1 MSVKSVGSS
10 TCLISGVCSDESQW
24 TSHSSVAAPP
34 AKLRCSL
41 FCFLATANSR
51 VSLSFLTLFLFLI
64 FFFYQP
70 SAFTRRPSVCPRARL
85 SSLLSGASGNKSLAV
100 SRQIPALQRLGER
113 RSSRRVVTAG
123 CERGARTTLRSCPE
137 HVAGNVFGRGRGLK
151 PGLWEAPVPPVV
163 SQKS

>member
-1 MSVKSVGSS
+1 MDVSPFSRCTASKTSLFTVLFFGHGQQQSFPF
-10 TCLISGVCSDESQW
+10 I
-24 TSHSSVAAPP
+24 SHS
-34 AKLRCSL
+34 
-41 FCFLATANSR
+41 F
-51 VSLSFLTLFLFLI
+51 SFFNF

-70 SAFTRRPSVCPRARL
+70 SAFTRRPSLCPRARL

-100 SRQIPALQRLGER
+100 RRQIPALQRLGGR

-137 HVAGNVFGRGRGLK
+137 HVVGNVFGRGRGLK
-151 PGLWEAPVPPVV
+151 PGQWEAPVPPVV

>member
-1 MSVKSVGSS
+1 MSVKSVGIS
-10 TCLISGVCSDESQW
+10 TCLTSGVCSEESQW

-51 VSLSFLTLFLFLI
+51 VSLSFLTLFLF
-64 FFFYQP
+64 FFYQP
-70 SAFTRRPSVCPRARL
+70 SAFTRRPSLCPRARL

-123 CERGARTTLRSCPE
+123 CERGVRTTLRLCPE
-137 HVAGNVFGRGRGLK
+137 HVVGNVFGRGRGLK
-151 PGLWEAPVPPVV
+151 PRLWEAPVPPVV